1 MTMPTAPYN
10 GTASVTQIINQPL
23 STTVGPHWVHTEP
36 PPPPRK
42 PHHKTYAHARRPN
55 ADAARRGAY
64 KTLKKAGMLPETG
77 ADDITKSQ
85 TSQGAPLQ
93 RSFLGAVYDYTL
105 GVLENALAEEETKTE
120 TAKPDR
126 KQGPAKSKVRAA
138 TGRSVDRPSMESL
151 MKRIEGKFTC
161 TRRGQPCVAGPG
173 EPLPRVVII
182 GWEHTGASE
191 EWGEELIAH
200 LKRPGDKVV
209 VEASPTVL
217 EDEKIRN
224 VECLGLSK
232 DDCIAGEIQIVKD
245 ALDEAGLETIELEFL
260 MLAVLDPVTAR
271 AIWENNYKQPYVVS
285 RLLQE
290 QYEESRVLRE
300 PFLSV
305 EQVAEINRLHQM
317 YQELNSK
324 LPEWNGVREE
334 NYVRILEREMTRQ
347 EGTIFL
353 PIGAG
358 HVENI
363 GRSFSNDDR
372 VIVLMPTRL
381 GEPRRNP
388 RVYD

>member
-1 MTMPTAPYN
+1 MTNATATFQCPAIPLTLTPGQIPPAKLN
-10 GTASVTQIINQPL
+10 GHQVELHRGRTSPRVNQTGRWL
-23 STTVGPHWVHTEP
+23 RDMTSKQRQAFFRRKGVEIK
-36 PPPPRK
+36 PR
-42 PHHKTYAHARRPN
+42 PDPI
-55 ADAARRGAY
+55 
-64 KTLKKAGMLPETG
+64 ETS
-77 ADDITKSQ
+77 A

-126 KQGPAKSKVRAA
+126 KQGPAKTKVRAA

-209 VEASPTVL
+209 VEAPPAAL

-260 MLAVLDPVTAR
+260 MLEILDPVTAR

-290 QYEESRVLRE
+290 QYEKSRVLRE

-388 RVYD
+388 RVHD

>member
-1 MTMPTAPYN
+1 MTNATATFQCPAIPLTLTPGQIPPAKLN
-10 GTASVTQIINQPL
+10 GHQVELHRGRTSPRVNQTGRWL
-23 STTVGPHWVHTEP
+23 RDMTSKQRQAFFRRKGVEIK
-36 PPPPRK
+36 PR
-42 PHHKTYAHARRPN
+42 PDPI
-55 ADAARRGAY
+55 
-64 KTLKKAGMLPETG
+64 ETS
-77 ADDITKSQ
+77 A

-151 MKRIEGKFTC
+151 LKRIEGKFTC

-209 VEASPTVL
+209 VEAPPVPL

-224 VECLGLSK
+224 GQCLGFSK
-232 DDCIAGEIQIVKD
+232 DDCIAGEMQIVRD
-245 ALDEAGLETIELEFL
+245 TLDKVGLASIELEFL
-260 MLAVLDPVTAR
+260 MLEILDPETAR
-271 AIWENNYKQPYVVS
+271 TIWESNHKQPNVLS
-285 RLLQE
+285 RLLVE
-290 QYEESRVLRE
+290 EYEKSRVLRG
-300 PFLSV
+300 PFMSL
-305 EQVAEINRLHQM
+305 EQAAEMDRLHQR
-317 YQELNSK
+317 YQELDSMIR
-324 LPEWNGVREE
+324 EWNGPREQ

-388 RVYD
+388 RVHD